1 MFKHF
6 LIPTI
11 FSVTLLVY
19 TSSCG
24 SSDDQSGKNNNISK
38 DLHASALQSNNQTNY
53 VEAKKANVFNL
64 QKVIKSTDGR
74 VPDFTWLENGK
85 EMSFHKLIDGKV
97 VFLNFWGTWCPPCRA
112 ELPDIV
118 AIDKE
123 LANQDFI
130 IIGIAV
136 NERVAN
142 PVDHVASFAES
153 RGIKYKNFID
163 GNRELSLAFG
173 GIPAVP
179 TTIIIDKNKRISETL
194 VGARSKNDFMT
205 SINRVLKK

>member
-1 MFKHF
+1 MFKNF
-6 LIPTI
+6 LILTI
-11 FSVTLLVY
+11 FSASMLVY
-19 TSSCG
+19 NSSCG
-24 SSDDQSGKNNNISK
+24 SSDEQAKNDRQISN
-38 DLHASALQSNNQTNY
+38 DIHASALQSNNQTNY
-53 VEAKKANVFNL
+53 VEAKKTNVFNL
-64 QKVIKSTDGR
+64 QSVRKSTDGR
-74 VPDFTWLENGK
+74 VPDFTWIENGK
-85 EMSFHKLIDGKV
+85 EMSFHKLTEGKV

-112 ELPDIV
+112 ELPDII

-123 LANQDFI
+123 LANEDFI

-136 NERVAN
+136 NERVPN

-194 VGARSKNDFMT
+194 VGARSKNDFMA